1 MIASNHASRRVR
13 RLTSCRR
20 ARPQAGKAK
29 GNLVAR
35 NDAQAHVFR
44 SGEKGL
50 NLRRGILL
58 HQLGENVD
66 VEQVR
71 PNHASELSSAKGSPL
86 SPDGGGN
93 SMSEPRGAVARR
105 NCPICRIARTR
116 SNSVDETTRH
126 GSCAPI
132 ICGSPSCASLRI
144 SDNFA
149 FASGAV
155 QTAASCGSI
164 VMKPLRSVRGA
175 ARLFAR
181 LDPPRAGHHAGNPPV
196 DSVRSDTAPSPS
208 AGSVKSMVA
217 EAI

>member
-1 MIASNHASRRVR
+1 MNQCRGSEQRVERRDRTPDSPASAAEASGRFSDPLVDPKDAIEEG
-13 RLTSCRR
+13 LLDCLQPCLEAR
-20 ARPQAGKAK
+20 APFDVLQAGKAK

-126 GSCAPI
+126 GSCAP
-132 ICGSPSCASLRI
+132 
-144 SDNFA
+144 
-149 FASGAV
+149 
-155 QTAASCGSI
+155 
-164 VMKPLRSVRGA
+164 
-175 ARLFAR
+175 
-181 LDPPRAGHHAGNPPV
+181 
-196 DSVRSDTAPSPS
+196 
-208 AGSVKSMVA
+208 
-217 EAI
+217 